1 MILSVLT
8 GLLFGSDG
16 YYVALAWTSSALMYF
31 IVSLGCLCL
40 LPLAWEL
47 GTSRSPTT
55 AQLQLSFL
63 PGALS
68 ADSSPGPRQHGGPSS
83 PAASPALLDSGRCSL
98 PAPHH
103 ILADL
108 PPGPV
113 TPGPHR
119 H

>member
-31 IVSLGCLCL
+31 IVSLGLAPL
-40 LPLAWEL
+40 LLGSEL
-47 GTSRSPTT
+47 GTSFPFP
-55 AQLQLSFL
+55 AQLQLSFI
-63 PGALS
+63 PGALF
-68 ADSSPGPRQHGGPSS
+68 ANSSPGPRQHGGPGS
-83 PAASPALLDSGRCSL
+83 PATSPALPDSGSCSL
-98 PAPHH
+98 SAPRD

-113 TPGPHR
+113 TPGPH
-119 H
+119 